1 MIEIIFNIL
10 TIGYRKSNSYYK
22 LISEFRI
29 KLPRPQ
35 NQAKRLSDKEIEEN
49 PFIPDSFKHIYVY
62 DLSTLKPSLS
72 EQELDMFFNAV
83 QEFDFS
89 CMLFKKYYK
98 LHSANILRLKPT
110 TSEKSVDWVVLQKV
124 LQEDDIHP
132 LKPNNVFIHH
142 LKYEWKSTSGIY
154 LKYLNKDKFNWEK

>member
-1 MIEIIFNIL
+1 MLEIALNIL
-10 TIGYRKSNSYYK
+10 TLGYRKNNSYYK

-35 NQAKRLSDKEIEEN
+35 NQAKRLSEKEIEEN
-49 PFIPDSFKHIYVY
+49 PFLPDSLKHIAVY
-62 DLSTLKPSLS
+62 DLSTLKTSLS
-72 EQELDMFFNAV
+72 EQELDMFFNAI

-98 LHSANILRLKPT
+98 RHKTNILRLKPT
-110 TSEKSVDWVVLQKV
+110 TSQRSVDWVVLQKV

-132 LKPNNVFIHH
+132 LKPNRVFIHH
-142 LKYEWKSTSGIY
+142 LKYEWSLTSSVY
-154 LKYLNKDKFNWEK
+154 LKIRQRKRYVHH

>member
-1 MIEIIFNIL
+1 MIELILNIL
-10 TIGYRKSNSYYK
+10 TLGYRKNNSYYK

-35 NQAKRLSDKEIEEN
+35 NQAKRLSEKEIEES
-49 PFIPDSFKHIYVY
+49 PFLPDSLKHIAVY
-62 DLSTLKPSLS
+62 DLSTLKTSLS
-72 EQELDMFFNAV
+72 EQELDMFFNAI

-98 LHSANILRLKPT
+98 RHKINILRLKPT
-110 TSEKSVDWVVLQKV
+110 TSQRSVDWVVLQKV

-132 LKPNNVFIHH
+132 LKPNRVFIHH
-142 LKYEWKSTSGIY
+142 LKYEWSLTSSVY
-154 LKYLNKDKFNWEK
+154 LKIRQRKRYVHH

>member
-1 MIEIIFNIL
+1 MIEIIYNIL

-35 NQAKRLSDKEIEEN
+35 NQAKRLSDKEIEES
-49 PFIPDSFKHIYVY
+49 PIIPDRFKHISVY

-98 LHSANILRLKPT
+98 LHRANILRLKPNIDQ
-110 TSEKSVDWVVLQKV
+110 KSVDWVVLQKV

-132 LKPNNVFIHH
+132 LKPNRVFIHH
-142 LKYEWKSTSGIY
+142 LKYEWTLTSRVY
-154 LKYLNKDKFNWEK
+154 LKIRQRKRYVHH

>member
-49 PFIPDSFKHIYVY
+49 PFLPDSLKHISVY
-62 DLSTLKPSLS
+62 DLSTLKTSLN

-98 LHSANILRLKPT
+98 RHRANILRLKPT
-110 TSEKSVDWVVLQKV
+110 TSQRSVDWVVLQKV
-124 LQEDDIHP
+124 LQEEDIHP
-132 LKPNNVFIHH
+132 LKPNRVFIHH
-142 LKYEWKSTSGIY
+142 LKYEWTLTSRVY
-154 LKYLNKDKFNWEK
+154 LKIRQRKRYVHH

>member
-1 MIEIIFNIL
+1 MIEIIYNIL

-35 NQAKRLSDKEIEEN
+35 NQAKRLSNKEIEES
-49 PFIPDSFKHIYVY
+49 PISPDSFKHISVY
-62 DLSTLKPSLS
+62 DLSTLKLSMS

-89 CMLFKKYYK
+89 CTLFKNYYK
-98 LHSANILRLKPT
+98 KHRANILKLKPT
-110 TSEKSVDWVVLQKV
+110 TSQRSVDWVVLQKV

-132 LKPNNVFIHH
+132 LKPNRVFIHH
-142 LKYEWKSTSGIY
+142 LKFEWKFTSRVY
-154 LKYLNKDKFNWEK
+154 LKILQRKRYVHH

>member
-49 PFIPDSFKHIYVY
+49 PSLPDSLKHIAVY
-62 DLSTLKPSLS
+62 DLSTLKTSLN

-89 CMLFKKYYK
+89 FMLFKKYYK
-98 LHSANILRLKPT
+98 RHRANILRLKPNIDQ
-110 TSEKSVDWVVLQKV
+110 KSVDWIVLQKV

-132 LKPNNVFIHH
+132 LKPYKVFIHH
-142 LKYEWKSTSGIY
+142 LKFEWKLPSTIY
-154 LKYLNKDKFNWEK
+154 TKLLQRKRYVHH

>member
-1 MIEIIFNIL
+1 MLEIALNIL
-10 TIGYRKSNSYYK
+10 TLGYRKNYSYYK

-35 NQAKRLSDKEIEEN
+35 NQAKRLSEKEIEEN
-49 PFIPDSFKHIYVY
+49 PFFTDSLKHISVY
-62 DLSTLKPSLS
+62 DLSTLKTNVN

-83 QEFDFS
+83 KEFDFS

-98 LHSANILRLKPT
+98 LHRANILRLKPNIDQ
-110 TSEKSVDWVVLQKV
+110 KSVDWVVLQKV

-132 LKPNNVFIHH
+132 LKPNRVFIHH
-142 LKYEWKSTSGIY
+142 LKYEWTLTSRVY
-154 LKYLNKDKFNWEK
+154 LKIRQRKRYVHH

>member
-1 MIEIIFNIL
+1 MIAIILNIL
-10 TIGYRKSNSYYK
+10 TLGYRKTNSYNK

-35 NQAKRLSDKEIEEN
+35 NQAKRLSDKEIEESPN
-49 PFIPDSFKHIYVY
+49 IPDSFKHISVY
-62 DLSTLKPSLS
+62 DLSTLKPSLN

-89 CMLFKKYYK
+89 FMLFKKYYK
-98 LHSANILRLKPT
+98 RHRADILRLKPT
-110 TSEKSVDWVVLQKV
+110 IDQKSVDWVVLQKV

-132 LKPNNVFIHH
+132 LKPNKVFIHH
-142 LKYEWKSTSGIY
+142 LKFEWKSTSAIY
-154 LKYLNKDKFNWEK
+154 MKFLQRKRYVHH